1 MSDTDES
8 YIEPRTSQLPQP
20 STEAVKNGANQPVAS
35 VEIIKLSEELQGPP
49 SPSADYERRSL

>member
-20 STEAVKNGANQPVAS
+20 STEAVKNGVNQPVAS
-35 VEIIKLSEELQGPP
+35 VEIIKLSEELQWPP
-49 SPSADYERRSL
+49 SPSADYEKRSL